1 MNCSARRACSP
12 LSPALSPKL
21 GLPMRGEGEDSALFR
36 FSRILMIS
44 LLLVSGM
51 HTSAQADDV
60 LQLLDGSSL
69 HGALDG
75 LEPGRAVNWKHPAAK
90 TPLQLKPDNL
100 RQIRFGKAEKPPIA
114 ANTTC
119 RLMFDNGDEVFGNLV
134 SMDEQNVELDTAF
147 AGRLKAPRSSVQSIR
162 FLWKGFAPTYEGPTG
177 PEGWAISPGKDVWRY
192 EDGAFFSTAVGSLGR
207 EVNLPGKSRITFD
220 VAWTGQLSLALAIYT
235 DSIERFDFG
244 ASSYMFYI
252 GSGYVNVQRVQSGV
266 GTTHIGQAQVPAM
279 RERNTARMEFRCNR
293 ETATIALY
301 VDGEFITQWRDQ
313 GGFVA
318 KGTGICFFSQRMGP
332 MMRLTNLRVA
342 EWDGRDD
349 TQMPEVK
356 PEGVQVLYLV
366 NNDQAE
372 GKLLGVQAGKANVQT
387 DFATLKVPVER
398 ITDIYLRPGQPMT
411 NVLAGEVRA
420 VFAGGGS
427 VTFTIDRW
435 SKDEVAGNNRNFG
448 RVALKTAWVRRLQFN
463 LNRSQQLE
471 ETGFLRKEN
480 PWVDE

>member
-1 MNCSARRACSP
+1 MSGERNTFENVWVRSP
-12 LSPALSPKL
+12 LTPTLSPL
-21 GLPMRGEGEDSALFR
+21 RGEGGAGVFWSWVRAFVFGMVLLGGGICS
-36 FSRILMIS
+36 SR
-44 LLLVSGM
+44 
-51 HTSAQADDV
+51 ADDV

-75 LEPGRAVNWKHPAAK
+75 LEPGKAVNWKHPAAK

-100 RQIRFGKAEKPPIA
+100 RQIRFGKAEKPPSA

-119 RLMFDNGDEVFGNLV
+119 RLMFDNGDEVFGHLV
-134 SMDEQNVELDTAF
+134 SMDAETVELDTAF

-162 FLWKGFAPTYEGPTG
+162 FLWKGFAATYEGPTG

-192 EDGAFFSTAVGSLGR
+192 EDGAFYSTAVGSLGR
-207 EVNLPGKSRITFD
+207 EVNLPARSRISFD

-266 GTTHIGQAQVPAM
+266 GTTHIGQAQVPSM

-301 VDGEFITQWRDQ
+301 VDGEFVTQWRDQ

-318 KGTGICFFSQRMGP
+318 KGQGICFFSQRMGP
-332 MMRLTNLRVA
+332 MMKLTNLRVA

-349 TQMPEVK
+349 KQVPEAK
-356 PEGVQVLYLV
+356 ADGVQVLYLM

-387 DFATLKVPVER
+387 DFATLKVPLER
-398 ITDIYLRPGQPMT
+398 ITDIYRGP
-411 NVLAGEVRA
+411 ASR
-420 VFAGGGS
+420 
-427 VTFTIDRW
+427 
-435 SKDEVAGNNRNFG
+435 
-448 RVALKTAWVRRLQFN
+448 
-463 LNRSQQLE
+463 
-471 ETGFLRKEN
+471 
-480 PWVDE
+480 